1 MTIAKE
7 RAIFLYVK
15 GKSVDKMSKKQFKTE
30 SKKILDMMINSIYT
44 NKEIFLR
51 ELISNGSDA
60 IDKLYFKSLTDKKI
74 KVNKDDL
81 MIKVI
86 PNKEKRTITITD
98 NGIGMT
104 KEELEDNLGTI
115 AKSGSELFKENN
127 DISKD
132 ISIIG
137 QFGVGFYSSF
147 MVSNKV
153 EVISKSIDS
162 SEAYKW
168 ISTGAD
174 GYTIEET
181 DKKENGTII
190 TLYLKENTEN
200 DNYDELLDEYK
211 LEDII
216 KKYSNYIKYPIKM
229 DFKGEEDKIETK
241 TINSMTPIWKK
252 KQSEVKEEEYN
263 DFYTDKFYDYEKP
276 LKVIKTSVEGLTSYD
291 ALLFIPSH
299 APYNYYTK
307 EYEKGLELY
316 SKGVMIM
323 DKCSDLL
330 PDYFSFVKGLV
341 DSEDIA
347 LNISRETMQQNHQV
361 KLIAKNIETKIKNEL
376 LAMLKDNREDYEKFY
391 KSFGMQLKHGIY
403 ASYGMN
409 KDKLEDLLLFYSSKE
424 DKYVTLDEYVER
436 MKEEQKEIY
445 YASGESIENI
455 KMLPQVDMILDKG
468 YEVLYLTEY
477 LDEFVIKILNSY
489 KEKTF
494 KNVCDKDLDTS
505 TKEEKEAIDKVNEDN
520 KDMLKAMAESI
531 KDNVKEVKFTNN
543 LKNHP
548 VCLTSSGDLSLEMEK
563 IINSMP
569 AEADKVKADITL
581 EINESH
587 PISNKL
593 KELYKNKDNESLA
606 KYTKVLYNQARLLS
620 GLNVDNA
627 AELTDI
633 ICNLMSK

>member
-1 MTIAKE
+1 
-7 RAIFLYVK
+7 
-15 GKSVDKMSKKQFKTE
+15 MSKKQFKTE

-60 IDKLYFKSLTDKKI
+60 IDKLYFKSLTDKKV
-74 KVNKDDL
+74 KVKKEEL
-81 MIKVI
+81 EIKVI
-86 PNKEKRTITITD
+86 PNKENRTITIID

-104 KEELEDNLGTI
+104 KDELEDNLGTI

-127 DISKD
+127 DVNKD

-147 MVSNKV
+147 MVASRV
-153 EVISKSIDS
+153 EVVSKSAFDDN
-162 SEAYKW
+162 AYKW
-168 ISTGAD
+168 VSTGAD

-181 DKKENGTII
+181 KRKTNGTEI

-211 LEDII
+211 LEEII

-229 DFKGEEDKIETK
+229 DFKEKDKTETR

-252 KQSEVKEEEYN
+252 KQSEVKDEEYN

-330 PDYFSFVKGLV
+330 PDYYSFVKGIV
-341 DSEDIA
+341 DSEDVA

-391 KSFGMQLKHGIY
+391 KAFGMQLKHGIY
-403 ASYGMN
+403 ESYGAV

-424 DKYVTLDEYVER
+424 DKYVTLKEYFDR
-436 MKEEQKEIY
+436 MKSDQKEIY

-455 KMLPQVDMILDKG
+455 KMLPQVDMILDKD

-489 KEKTF
+489 QEKTF
-494 KNVCDKDLDTS
+494 KNVCDKELDTS
-505 TKEEKEAIDKVNEDN
+505 TEEEKETIKKVNDEF
-520 KDMLKAMAESI
+520 KDMLTIMTDSL
-531 KDNVKEVKFTNN
+531 KDSVKEVKFTNN
-543 LKNHP
+543 LKKHP
-548 VCLTSSGDLSLEMEK
+548 VCLTSSGELSLEMEK

-569 AEADKVKADITL
+569 AETDKVKADITL
-581 EINESH
+581 EINENH

-593 KELYKNKDNESLA
+593 KELYKDKNNEELT
-606 KYTKVLYNQARLLS
+606 KYTKILYNQARLLS
-620 GLNVDNA
+620 GLTVDNA
-627 AELTDI
+627 SELTDI
-633 ICNLMSK
+633 ICEMISK